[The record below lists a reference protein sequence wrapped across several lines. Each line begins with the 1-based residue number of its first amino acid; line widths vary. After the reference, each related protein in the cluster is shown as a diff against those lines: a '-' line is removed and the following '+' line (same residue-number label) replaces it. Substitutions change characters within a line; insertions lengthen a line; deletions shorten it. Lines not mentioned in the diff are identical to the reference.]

1 MAEET
6 RKNAEPDGSTIAEEE
21 SSVTETEEAPE
32 EAAGAEPETGDE
44 APAGEG
50 GAEPEPEVAREVRIV
65 ELEAEAADLKD
76 KLLRVMAESE
86 NVRRRASRDRE
97 ETAKYAIANFAREI
111 LSVADNLQRALSHID
126 ADARAAN
133 EAIDSLASG
142 VEMTER
148 ELLGILERFGVKPI
162 EAMGQKFDHN
172 FHEAMFELEDAEK
185 PAGTVV
191 HEMRK
196 GYVLQDRLLR
206 PSQVGVSKGGPA
218 ADQAA
223 PESQAEG
230 EAHPT
235 ETAKPDSQTAYEKQA
250 DAKSEAG
257 SAKGTKLD
265 QEL

>member
-6 RKNAEPDGSTIAEEE
+6 QKDAEPDVPTSAEEE
-21 SSVTETEEAPE
+21 TSATETEETPVEAP
-32 EAAGAEPETGDE
+32 EPETGDE
-44 APAGEG
+44 ATTQEADAA
-50 GAEPEPEVAREVRIV
+50 AEPEPEVAREVRIV

-111 LSVADNLQRALSHID
+111 LSVADNLQRALGHID

-206 PSQVGVSKGGPA
+206 PSQVGVSKGGPTV
-218 ADQAA
+218 DQAA
-223 PESQAEG
+223 PEPEAEG
-230 EAHPT
+230 EAPAA
-235 ETAKPDSQTAYEKQA
+235 ETTKPDSQTAYEKQA
-250 DAKSEAG
+250 DAQSDAG
-257 SAKGTKLD
+257 TAKGTKLD